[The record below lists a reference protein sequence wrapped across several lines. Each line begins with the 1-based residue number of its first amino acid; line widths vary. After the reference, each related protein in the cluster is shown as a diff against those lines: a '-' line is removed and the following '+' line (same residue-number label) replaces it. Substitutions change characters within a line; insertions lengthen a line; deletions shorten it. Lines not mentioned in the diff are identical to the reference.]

1 MLVRELKIK
10 KIFATTSIPTIEI
23 ELSTNKGT
31 VKSSV
36 PVGTSTG
43 KHEAIALPATD
54 AIKKF
59 ASVSRYFR
67 TESFDTQE
75 DVDFTLHAID
85 KSSNFKEIGGNLAL
99 GISSA
104 FFKAFAIEARMDL
117 FEYVYEQCK
126 PKWHREP
133 EEQHKPKL
141 SMPMP
146 ICNMVGGWHGQ
157 SDIQEFLLM
166 PVQQKSFVNSAA
178 LLSEVYH
185 KIKKELKK
193 EDKSFTY
200 GKDIESAWITALNY
214 ERVLAI
220 LTKVADG
227 ALLKLGIDIAASGL
241 WDGQRYIYKHDKLMR
256 TEQLN
261 FITELAKRFPI
272 VYIEDPF
279 EEDDFI
285 THAVLTHRLSGRE
298 SSGESGVSSVMVCG
312 DDLYATSLYRLQ
324 KGIEQKS
331 TNAVIIKPN
340 QVGTITDTIKFTQE
354 AKKHGLATVMS
365 HRSGETG
372 DTLICHLAVGLGC
385 DYVKF
390 GIAGERITKINE
402 MIRIEE
408 KILES

>member
-1 MLVRELKIK
+1 MLAHELKIR
-10 KIFATTSIPTIEI
+10 KILATTSIPTIEI

-36 PVGTSTG
+36 PVGTSIG
-43 KHEAIALPATD
+43 KHEAIALPAAD

-59 ASVSRYFR
+59 TSISRYFK

-75 DVDFTLHAID
+75 DIDFTLHAID
-85 KSSNFKEIGGNLAL
+85 KSPNFKEIGGNLAL

-104 FFKAFAIEARMDL
+104 FFKAFALHAGMDI
-117 FEYVYEQCK
+117 FEYVHDQCK
-126 PKWHREP
+126 PKGQNER
-133 EEQHKPKL
+133 KPKWN
-141 SMPMP
+141 MPMP

-166 PVQQKSFVNSAA
+166 PVQQKSFAHSAT
-178 LLSEVYH
+178 LLSEIYH
-185 KIKKELKK
+185 KIKIELKK
-193 EDKSFTY
+193 EDKSFAY
-200 GKDIESAWITALNY
+200 GRDIESAWITALNY
-214 ERVLAI
+214 EHVLEI
-220 LTKVADG
+220 LTKIADDN
-227 ALLKLGIDIAASGL
+227 ALKLGIDVAASGL
-241 WDGQRYIYKHDKLMR
+241 WDGHRYIYKHDKLTR

-261 FITELAKRFPI
+261 FITELARRFPI

-285 THAVLTHRLSGRE
+285 THAVLAHRLSDRD
-298 SSGESGVSSVMVCG
+298 VMVCG
-312 DDLYATSLYRLQ
+312 DDLYATNLQRLQ

-331 TNAVIIKPN
+331 TTAVIVKPN
-340 QVGTITDTIKFTQE
+340 QVGTITDTIKFVQK
-354 AKKHGLATVMS
+354 AKKHGLKTVMS

-390 GIAGERITKINE
+390 GIAGERIIKINE

-408 KILES
+408 KIMGS

>member
-1 MLVRELKIK
+1 MLIRELKIR

-23 ELSTNKGT
+23 KLCTNKGI
-31 VKSSV
+31 VRSSV

-43 KHEAIALPATD
+43 RHEATALPATD

-59 ASVSRYFR
+59 ALISRYFR
-67 TESFDTQE
+67 AESFDTQE

-104 FFKAFAIEARMDL
+104 FFKAFTIEAHMNL
-117 FEYVYEQCK
+117 FEYVYDQCK

-133 EEQHKPKL
+133 KEQHKL

-157 SDIQEFLLM
+157 SDIQEFLLL
-166 PVQQKSFVNSAA
+166 PVQQKSFANSAA

-193 EDKSFTY
+193 EDKSFAY

-220 LTKVADG
+220 LTKVANEN
-227 ALLKLGIDIAASGL
+227 LLKLGIDVAASGL

-256 TEQLN
+256 IEQLN

-285 THAVLTHRLSGRE
+285 THAVLTHRLSGDRE
-298 SSGESGVSSVMVCG
+298 GSGDSGVMVCG
-312 DDLYATSLYRLQ
+312 DDLYATNLYRLH

-354 AKKHGLATVMS
+354 AKKNGLKTVMS
-365 HRSGETG
+365 HRSGETS

-385 DYVKF
+385 DYIKL

-408 KILES
+408 KILEMKDI